1 MIRTV
6 VIWGVVLALA
16 AFALDYLK
24 YDYVVR
30 VLPAPAY
37 VAIVA
42 TAFAACGVW
51 LGWRLTARRQG
62 EGFQRNDQAVAS
74 LGLTPQEVRVLER
87 LAAGQS
93 NKEIARTLD
102 VSPNTV
108 KTHLAN
114 LFEKLEVSRR
124 TQAIGKARDLQL
136 IP

>member
-6 VIWGVVLALA
+6 VIWGVVLAVA
-16 AFALDYLK
+16 AFALEFLK
-24 YDYVVR
+24 YGYVVR
-30 VLPAPAY
+30 AFPAPVY
-37 VAIVA
+37 VGIVA
-42 TAFAACGVW
+42 TVFAACGAW

-62 EGFQRNDQAVAS
+62 GFERNDQAVTS

-93 NKEIARTLD
+93 NKEIARTMEL
-102 VSPNTV
+102 SPNTV
-108 KTHLAN
+108 KTHLSN

-124 TQAIGKARDLQL
+124 TQAIGKARELRL